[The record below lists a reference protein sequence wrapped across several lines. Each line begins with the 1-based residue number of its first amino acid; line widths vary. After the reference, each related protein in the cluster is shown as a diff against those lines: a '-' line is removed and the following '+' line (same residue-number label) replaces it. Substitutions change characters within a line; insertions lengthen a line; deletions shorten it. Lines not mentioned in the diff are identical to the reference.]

1 MFQPHAYTT
10 PIRKKPLPVSQAKV
24 FTLIQGISTATYL
37 TFPRLPNQ
45 PIGPEPFQYLFLRS
59 SLMVL
64 PKGIEPLRLA
74 AREPKPRTS
83 ASSATVTY

>member
-1 MFQPHAYTT
+1 
-10 PIRKKPLPVSQAKV
+10 
-24 FTLIQGISTATYL
+24 
-37 TFPRLPNQ
+37 
-45 PIGPEPFQYLFLRS
+45 
-59 SLMVL
+59 MVL